1 MNLRNEK
8 PLDNENLHL
17 ISSWTYASN
26 QHHKLLVQKHFLL
39 KCTFSFVSPPVLRTI
54 RPEHVVRS
62 VYKATGCT
70 DNPNHVI
77 YLEHVVVRIT
87 ITHPR
92 RGDLS
97 INLTSPSGTKSQ
109 LLANRYTLDAAS
121 AVFTRSAGLHSFL
134 SEMLPLGCL
143 CVGCLIT
150 PWRDLRT
157 GSSWPP
163 TAGERRLQAIGCW
176 RSTTHLLNSAARKYL
191 VWDHYLRYRSCV
203 FTGVYPNESKTYEQI
218 LMKFIFLFIWFKL
231 TLECKVRERL
241 SSVPASA
248 VLLRRTDQTKR

>member
-1 MNLRNEK
+1 M
-8 PLDNENLHL
+8 HQ
-17 ISSWTYASN
+17 ISIT
-26 QHHKLLVQKHFLL
+26 KLLFQKHFLL
-39 KCTFSFVSPPVLRTI
+39 LCTSSFVSPPALRTI

-109 LLANRYTLDAAS
+109 LLANRYALDA
-121 AVFTRSAGLHSFL
+121 GCLHNPAELRLFL

-143 CVGCLIT
+143 WVGCLIT

-191 VWDHYLRYRSCV
+191 VWDYYLCYRGFC
-203 FTGVYPNESKTYEQI
+203 FY
-218 LMKFIFLFIWFKL
+218 
-231 TLECKVRERL
+231 RRL
-241 SSVPASA
+241 SE
-248 VLLRRTDQTKR
+248 

>member
-1 MNLRNEK
+1 M
-8 PLDNENLHL
+8 HQ
-17 ISSWTYASN
+17 ISVTI
-26 QHHKLLVQKHFLL
+26 LLFQKHFLL
-39 KCTFSFVSPPVLRTI
+39 KCTFWFLSPPVPRTI

-121 AVFTRSAGLHSFL
+121 TVFTHSAELHLIL

-143 CVGCLIT
+143 CVGYLIT
-150 PWRDLRT
+150 PWKDLRT

-176 RSTTHLLNSAARKYL
+176 RSMTHLRNCAARKYL
-191 VWDHYLRYRSCV
+191 VWEHYLRYRGYV
-203 FTGVYPNESKTYEQI
+203 FTSVSPNVSKTCEQI
-218 LMKFIFLFIWFKL
+218 LMKSIFLFIWFKL
-231 TLECKVRERL
+231 KLECEPRETF
-241 SSVPASA
+241 SSVPAPA
-248 VLLRRTDQTKR
+248 MLLWRTAQTKC